1 MLDSDVAI
9 NMPINT
15 NSAISARSQIFNLCN
30 VETTPML
37 DVQTMLKQRCTTL
50 IQRCINVVS
59 T

>member
-1 MLDSDVAI
+1 MLYSDVAI
-9 NMPINT
+9 NMLINT
-15 NSAISARSQIFNLCN
+15 NSLISAKSQIFNLCN
-30 VETTPML
+30 VDTTPMP